1 MDHAMHD
8 LWLRAQR
15 RIDGALAG
23 IAACAAWLVGVAI
36 TVMVTDLHWTSPLIV
51 AALIVIPLAAV
62 FLRPLNV
69 GVQVAGAIEQRDADE
84 LARWRQSGVPLRY
97 PELLRAR
104 LMRVHYPMLGV
115 VVLFGVYVAIISLVS
130 AAQSDLRGQTTYSIG
145 FALIGVGVW
154 RGMLNPTQGII
165 GQFLSD
171 ILGYPVPV
179 FSDPTLARQLAQSA
193 PRVLDRFA
201 GDPQNATAHR
211 SGLAGVATLVEENVP
226 PAQQEQAARAMLHI
240 LDGTLMQL
248 LQAARQKAGL
258 APLDMTLPRNQA
270 FMHQVVTALSEAPL
284 YPETVLFTLQAFH
297 PVPASVFQVT
307 RAPGKRVVYAGSILL
322 VAGVLAML
330 YVRERRLWIWLEP
343 GPQEGTAQALMA
355 YSSNRRNPQSNQ
367 EFARLSTLL
376 AGEPMHDHCP

>member
-145 FALIGVGVW
+145 FALIGVGVALGAIVLSQEPKLTP
-154 RGMLNPTQGII
+154 RGMLTWLVATLWLVPLGVGTCGWAMVVARVEISAGSKESYSSVVFAVFGVLVVAI
-165 GQFLSD
+165 AVAIAAVWVAWLGRALSGRFRWPKRS
-171 ILGYPVPV
+171 IV
-179 FSDPTLARQLAQSA
+179 SEEEQQE
-193 PRVLDRFA
+193 LDRFA
-201 GDPQNATAHR
+201 VEKATGTTGEIPQVSGQLNTAEF
-211 SGLAGVATLVEENVP
+211 SMQLVGLSPEIAEANGVDEFDEHDVQIISLAMTTSVWQGVSAALIVIASVTTLVLTMTGQGNTLIHGGVAVVLIG
-226 PAQQEQAARAMLHI
+226 AMAAEI
-240 LDGTLMQL
+240 
-248 LQAARQKAGL
+248 
-258 APLDMTLPRNQA
+258 
-270 FMHQVVTALSEAPL
+270 
-284 YPETVLFTLQAFH
+284 
-297 PVPASVFQVT
+297 
-307 RAPGKRVVYAGSILL
+307 
-322 VAGVLAML
+322 
-330 YVRERRLWIWLEP
+330 
-343 GPQEGTAQALMA
+343 AQA
-355 YSSNRRNPQSNQ
+355 RRVHW
-367 EFARLSTLL
+367 A
-376 AGEPMHDHCP
+376 